1 MVDPTPY
8 PLFFEPVFR
17 DYIWGGRN
25 LETLLGRTIPE
36 GVVAESWE
44 ISGHPSSST
53 RVENGPLAGLTAR
66 AVVVLDEDDN
76 VLHSELVSEIGQE
89 PDYEAALAAL

>member
-1 MVDPTPY
+1 MAETDVY

-25 LETLLGRTIPE
+25 LETLLGRQIPD

-44 ISGHPSSST
+44 ISGHPSS
-53 RVENGPLAGLTAR
+53 
-66 AVVVLDEDDN
+66 
-76 VLHSELVSEIGQE
+76 
-89 PDYEAALAAL
+89 

>member
-1 MVDPTPY
+1 MADPHLY

-25 LETLLGRTIPE
+25 LETLLGRTIPD

-44 ISGHPSSST
+44 ISGHPSSPT
-53 RVENGPLAGLTAR
+53 RVENGPLAGRTLPQVQEQLGPA
-66 AVVVLDEDDN
+66 
-76 VLHSELVSEIGQE
+76 LVGTRSRW
-89 PDYEAALAAL
+89 ATRRSTRLAWAPWG